1 MYTVQV
7 YKGCCKNTGKL
18 LAVKVVL
25 DLTQKV
31 GIVLLIR
38 NNIIIGNRIH
48 LLLQAADDLEK
59 EVKQLSELNP
69 HKRIVTYLG
78 ACYANHPRFRE
89 KCLYVFTEFMP
100 GVTRN

>member
-1 MYTVQV
+1 MD
-7 YKGCCKNTGKL
+7 KWEWKK
-18 LAVKVVL
+18 
-25 DLTQKV
+25 
-31 GIVLLIR
+31 
-38 NNIIIGNRIH
+38 IIFSH

-78 ACYANHPRFRE
+78 ACYADHPRFRE

-100 GVTRN
+100 GVSQYSPLHGVAILRTS